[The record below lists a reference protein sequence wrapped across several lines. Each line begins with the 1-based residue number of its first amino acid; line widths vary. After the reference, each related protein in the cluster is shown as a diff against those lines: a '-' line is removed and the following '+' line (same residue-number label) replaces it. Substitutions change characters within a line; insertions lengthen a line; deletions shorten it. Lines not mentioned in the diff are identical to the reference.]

1 MIKDALREQEQKYRE
16 QLEAKERQIRQQKE
30 IMGRQ
35 QQMLMKST
43 QMTAPPQDVIDIR
56 DVQRLQELDIQDRYN
71 VLEFL
76 VKELIGL
83 KRHHHQHDESLPK
96 SDSTTNKH
104 SKQHKK
110 GHVKVE
116 DVDTKNKG
124 DIEEISVDSDG
135 QSVKKSARG
144 R

>member
-1 MIKDALREQEQKYRE
+1 MKSHTVIKDALREQEQRYRD

-35 QQMLMKST
+35 QHMLMKST
-43 QMTAPPQDVIDIR
+43 QLTAPPQDVIDIR

-83 KRHHHQHDESLPK
+83 KRHHH
-96 SDSTTNKH
+96 
-104 SKQHKK
+104 
-110 GHVKVE
+110 
-116 DVDTKNKG
+116 
-124 DIEEISVDSDG
+124 
-135 QSVKKSARG
+135 
-144 R
+144 